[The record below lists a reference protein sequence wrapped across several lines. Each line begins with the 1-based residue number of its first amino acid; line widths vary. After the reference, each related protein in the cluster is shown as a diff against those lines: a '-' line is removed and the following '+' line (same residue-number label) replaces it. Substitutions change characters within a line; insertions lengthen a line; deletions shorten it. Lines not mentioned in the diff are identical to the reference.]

1 MEFSSQ
7 QNNPSQSNAERRKG
21 KGRQRIAIE
30 KIANETNRQ
39 VTFSKRRAGLFKK
52 ASELG
57 TLCGAESA
65 IVVFSPSEKAHSFG
79 NPSVDAITDR
89 FLSQVVLNR
98 PDNEWAYLGPHNNP
112 IMHHRNMELTNLEA
126 QLEREKKHNKEEKA
140 TREVGRAH
148 IEGPPNLDGLNY
160 KELKQLKKSVAEF
173 KRRFEAKIKNSTALG
188 SNRPGYESL
197 SGYAALF
204 DMKPSINPNV
214 GLPNNGPVAGNNPSV
229 GFFPG
234 HHGYVDPFDP
244 TVGSYGF
251 TFTNNNPHE
260 GGGSGF
266 VLPSYDGGFVSDV
279 VTQEGVQRGTLQDYG
294 QDQSQG
300 FINYYGR
307 GN

>member
-7 QNNPSQSNAERRKG
+7 QNNPSQSNTGRRRKG

-52 ASELG
+52 ASELS

-65 IVVFSPSEKAHSFG
+65 IVVFSPSDKAHSFG
-79 NPSVDAITDR
+79 NPSVDDITDR
-89 FLSQVVLNR
+89 FLSQVTLKR
-98 PDNEWAYLGPHNNP
+98 PDNEWAYLDPHNNP
-112 IMHHRNMELTNLEA
+112 IMRHRNMELANLEA

-148 IEGPPNLDGLNY
+148 IGSPPNLNGLNY
-160 KELKQLKKSVAEF
+160 KELKQLKKSVFEF
-173 KRRFEAKIKNSTALG
+173 KRSFEAKMKNATRALDVG
-188 SNRPGYESL
+188 PDYGSL
-197 SGYAALF
+197 SGYAALS
-204 DMKPSINPNV
+204 DIKPNV
-214 GLPNNGPVAGNNPSV
+214 GLPNNGPVGENPSA
-229 GFFPG
+229 GFFLG

-251 TFTNNNPHE
+251 AFANNNPQE

-266 VLPSYDGGFVSDV
+266 GLSSYDGGFGSDV
-279 VTQEGVQRGTLQDYG
+279 VTQGGVQRGTLQGYG

-300 FINYYGR
+300 FSNYYGG